1 MPPNRFSPVQS
12 GLTGTRGRIVEMLRR
27 SSMSANEIADEI
39 GLTHVA
45 VRSHLSTLI
54 RLGLIEETGTRASA
68 TRPITLYGLK
78 RDAESALSQAY
89 APFLAHLLKSLESHL
104 PEAKLEQIMRSAG
117 SSFAASLPRP
127 NGNVAARTEA
137 GKQLLTE
144 LGALVHIESERDE
157 IVIRGHGCLLAEA
170 VHGRPF
176 VCRAMETLLSDY
188 LSVPVK
194 ECCDRGDRSRCCFRI
209 TAALAASHRVI

>member
-1 MPPNRFSPVQS
+1 
-12 GLTGTRGRIVEMLRR
+12 
-27 SSMSANEIADEI
+27 MSANEIADKI

-45 VRSHLSTLI
+45 VRSQLSTLI

-104 PEAKLEQIMRSAG
+104 TEAKLEKIMRSAG
-117 SSFAASLPRP
+117 SSFAAGLPRA
-127 NGNVAARTEA
+127 NGSLAERAESGR
-137 GKQLLTE
+137 QLLTE
-144 LGALVHIESERDE
+144 LGALVHVESQGDE

-170 VHGRPF
+170 VRGRPF
-176 VCRAMETLLSDY
+176 VCLAMETLLSDY
-188 LSVPVK
+188 LSLPVT
-194 ECCDRGDRSRCCFRI
+194 ECCDRGERSRCCFRI
-209 TAALAASHRVI
+209 SAAA

>member
-1 MPPNRFSPVQS
+1 MPPSRFSPVQS
-12 GLTGTRGRIVEMLRR
+12 GLTGNRGRIVEMLRR
-27 SSMSANEIADEI
+27 SPMSANEIADAV

-45 VRSHLSTLI
+45 VRSHLSILI
-54 RLGLIEETGTRASA
+54 RNGLIEETGTRASA

-104 PEAKLEQIMRSAG
+104 SEAKFEQIMRSAG
-117 SSFAASLPRP
+117 SSFAASLSRP
-127 NGNVAARTEA
+127 NGSMVERAEA

-144 LGALVHIESERDE
+144 LGALVHVEPEGDE

-188 LSVPVK
+188 LSLPVT
-194 ECCDRGDRSRCCFRI
+194 ECCERGDRSRCCFRI
-209 TAALAASHRVI
+209 SAAA